1 MSGDAQKPAR
11 VAPLK
16 TVAPSAQHLA
26 FRRALE
32 ECSRKEAL
40 EMQADEI
47 LAVLSHMVGQV
58 VALQDQRRYTPDS
71 LMNLV
76 RSNIERGNVE
86 AIDGLLNETWGTA

>member
-1 MSGDAQKPAR
+1 
-11 VAPLK
+11 
-16 TVAPSAQHLA
+16 
-26 FRRALE
+26 
-32 ECSRKEAL
+32 
-40 EMQADEI
+40 MQADEI

-71 LMNLV
+71 VMNLV